1 MSRSTSGMI
10 RLSELPD
17 RVLLN
22 ILRRRGYALARGG
35 IRFDAGDEGCGEVPR
50 NLDTYEFANAES
62 YFGQGDIEEALIW
75 LERALPDTFA
85 GLATAAVPARSS

>member
-1 MSRSTSGMI
+1 MRLSASGMV

-22 ILRRRGYALARGG
+22 ILRRRGYVLARNGVRFGG
-35 IRFDAGDEGCGEVPR
+35 EDGCAEPSLSFDEP
-50 NLDTYEFANAES
+50 EFCEAEAC
-62 YFGQGDIEEALIW
+62 FRIGNVAEALIW

-85 GLATAAVPARSS
+85 GLSTAVVSSRSY